1 MQRREWSHHRNAP
14 RAFYLR
20 GGRPVCRPPFLKIA
34 LSRTAF
40 DTEKNA
46 PAPKWFPADWF
57 FRRAIARL
65 SPSDVLARAA
75 AARLRECGKSKK
87 IDTTR
92 KEVYKNFVDIC
103 LTDFCYPRA

>member
-1 MQRREWSHHRNAP
+1 MVASQERPSCLLSAR
-14 RAFYLR
+14 
-20 GGRPVCRPPFLKIA
+20 GRPVCRPPFLKIA

-46 PAPKWFPADWF
+46 SAPKWFPADWF

-75 AARLRECGKSKK
+75 AARRECGKSKK
-87 IDTTR
+87 LTQRAKKSIR
-92 KEVYKNFVDIC
+92 ILSIFV
-103 LTDFCYPRA
+103 